1 MSNNR
6 PAILGV
12 LQRIEYRYGNKEK
25 LLAPKLDGIPR
36 YGTYG
41 MIDLTVIFWYP
52 TIPGKLY
59 HPIDNEE
66 EAYWWLDFYQ
76 NNSEFV
82 KAFFVPAVQQRE
94 TRLPF
99 EIPDLG
105 SHEIVE
111 PSSGWYQKQDE
122 WDQYTFGENEYTR

>member
-1 MSNNR
+1 MSTTR
-6 PAILGV
+6 PFILGV

-25 LLAPKLDGIPR
+25 LLAPKLDGRPR
-36 YGTYG
+36 FGTYG

-59 HPIDNEE
+59 HPIDNKE
-66 EAYWWLDFYQ
+66 EAEWWLDFYRS
-76 NNSEFV
+76 NGEFV

-94 TRLPF
+94 TKLPF

-105 SHEIVE
+105 SHEIVD
-111 PSSGWYQKQDE
+111 PGDAWYERQSEAD
-122 WDQYTFGENEYTR
+122 EYTR